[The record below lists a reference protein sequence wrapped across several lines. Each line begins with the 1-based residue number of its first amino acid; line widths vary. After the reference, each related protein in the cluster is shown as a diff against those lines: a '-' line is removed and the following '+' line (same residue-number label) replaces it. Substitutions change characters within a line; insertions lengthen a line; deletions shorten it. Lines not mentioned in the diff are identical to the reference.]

1 MQPRCRA
8 VHQMALSPS
17 LDEQARLIAGFRQRI
32 AACNQPGPP
41 SVPFFVGAEQAG
53 ELAASLVQELENYPE
68 VFDVSKE
75 SVQLVDSLVA
85 ASVDERTAALAKV
98 TAGLHEAGL
107 VKGWRDELLS
117 LATSFDEPPVVL
129 IERAC
134 LPIFG
139 GKGYGV
145 FVCGFTEHPKTGAPF
160 LWIATRSRTKQTW
173 PGMLDTVVGGAL
185 SAGLS
190 PVDAVVKEAGEEA
203 GVHADLARQARA
215 TSICSYRGTDER
227 GFLKRDVLFCF
238 DLALPWDF
246 VPSAVDGEVECFERM
261 PLAAVAE
268 AVAYCTPAAFKP
280 NINLVMIDYLVRSG
294 YVTPEAPGYL
304 QLVAELRSGDPR

>member
-1 MQPRCRA
+1 
-8 VHQMALSPS
+8 MALSPP
-17 LDEQARLIAGFRQRI
+17 LDEQAMLIAGFRKRV
-32 AACNQPGPP
+32 AECNEPGPP
-41 SVPFFVGAEQAG
+41 SLPFYVGAEQAG
-53 ELAASLVQELENYPE
+53 ELAASLVPELEAYPD
-68 VFDVSKE
+68 VFDVTASR
-75 SVQLVDSLVA
+75 VQLADSLVA
-85 ASVDERTAALAKV
+85 ASVEERTAAMAKV
-98 TAGLHEAGL
+98 TACLREAGL
-107 VKGWRDELLS
+107 VTGWRDEMLS
-117 LATSFDEPPVVL
+117 LATSFDAPPVLL

-145 FVCGFTEHPKTGAPF
+145 FVNGFTVEPQTGAPF
-160 LWIATRSRTKQTW
+160 LWIATRSRTKPTW

-185 SAGLS
+185 SAGMS
-190 PVDAVVKEAGEEA
+190 PSDAVVKEAGEEA
-203 GVHADLARQARA
+203 GVSIGLAKQARA

-246 VPSAVDGEVECFERM
+246 VPSVIDGEVESFERM
-261 PLAAVAE
+261 PLGAVAE

-294 YVTPEAPGYL
+294 FLTPDAPGYL